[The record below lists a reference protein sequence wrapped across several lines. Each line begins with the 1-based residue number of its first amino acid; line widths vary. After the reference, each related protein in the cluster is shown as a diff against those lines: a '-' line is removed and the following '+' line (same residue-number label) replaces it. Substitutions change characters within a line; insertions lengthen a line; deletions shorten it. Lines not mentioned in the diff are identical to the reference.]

1 MLTMTSALRRTAATV
16 SAVGALTALGLA
28 PAAAHDEVL
37 STSPEQDAVLE
48 TAPEQ
53 IELSYS
59 GEIMDIGHQVLVTGP
74 DGQSVTEGPLERDG
88 SQVIQPL
95 AETGSEEG
103 TYQVV
108 WRVVSSDGHPIEG
121 TYTYE
126 VGDSVDITTP
136 APTLSTT
143 PTETPTGEGA
153 DSSDSSA
160 QAQDAAVQENSGS
173 FSGWAVGATVV
184 VLALAVIGLL
194 GLMSRRRRKS

>member
-1 MLTMTSALRRTAATV
+1 MLTTTSVLRRTAATV

-37 STSPEQDAVLE
+37 STSPEQGAVLE
-48 TAPEQ
+48 SAPEQ

-74 DGQSVTEGPLERDG
+74 EGQSVTEGPLERDG
-88 SQVIQPL
+88 SQVVQPL

-121 TYTYE
+121 TYTYQ
-126 VGDSVDITTP
+126 VGDGADTTTAAP
-136 APTLSTT
+136 SLSSTPTDAPTD
-143 PTETPTGEGA
+143 G
-153 DSSDSSA
+153 SDSSA
-160 QAQDAAVQENSGS
+160 QAQDAAAQEDSGGL
-173 FSGWAVGATVV
+173 SGWAVGATVV

>member
-1 MLTMTSALRRTAATV
+1 MLTTTSALRRTAATV
-16 SAVGALTALGLA
+16 SAVGALTALGLV

-37 STSPEQDAVLE
+37 STSPEQGAVLE

-74 DGQSVTEGPLERDG
+74 EGQSVTEGPLERDG
-88 SQVIQPL
+88 SQVLQPL
-95 AETGSEEG
+95 AEAGSEEG

-126 VGDSVDITTP
+126 VGDGADTATP
-136 APTLSTT
+136 APSLSST
-143 PTETPTGEGA
+143 PTEAPA

-160 QAQDAAVQENSGS
+160 PAQDAAAQESSEGL
-173 FSGWAVGATVV
+173 SGWALGAAVV
-184 VLALAVIGLL
+184 VPALAVIGLL
-194 GLMSRRRRKS
+194 VLVSRRRKS

>member
-1 MLTMTSALRRTAATV
+1 MLTTTSVLRRTAATL
-16 SAVGALTALGLA
+16 SAVGALTALGLV

-37 STSPEQDAVLE
+37 STSPEQGAVLE
-48 TAPEQ
+48 SAPEQ

-74 DGQSVTEGPLERDG
+74 EGQSVTEGPLERDG
-88 SQVIQPL
+88 SQVVQPL

-126 VGDSVDITTP
+126 VGDGAAPSLSSTP
-136 APTLSTT
+136 TDAPTD
-143 PTETPTGEGA
+143 G
-153 DSSDSSA
+153 SDSSA
-160 QAQDAAVQENSGS
+160 QAQDAAAQEDSGGL
-173 FSGWAVGATVV
+173 SGWAVGATVV

>member
-1 MLTMTSALRRTAATV
+1 MLTTTSVLRRTAATL
-16 SAVGALTALGLA
+16 SAVGALTALGLV

-37 STSPEQDAVLE
+37 STSPEQNAVLE
-48 TAPEQ
+48 TAPEK

-74 DGQSVTEGPLERDG
+74 EGQSVTEGPLERDG
-88 SQVIQPL
+88 SQVVQPL

-121 TYTYE
+121 TYTYQ
-126 VGDSVDITTP
+126 VGDGADTTTAAP
-136 APTLSTT
+136 SLSSTPTDAPTD
-143 PTETPTGEGA
+143 G
-153 DSSDSSA
+153 SDSSA
-160 QAQDAAVQENSGS
+160 QAQDAAAQEDSGGL
-173 FSGWAVGATVV
+173 SGWAVGATVV